1 MSSHLQACSVSV
13 IQAFISLQDT
23 NGLSYNSSFVFHFF
37 SIILPISFRFF
48 SIVVEAISPSSL
60 KNLPFSS
67 TIFVLIMSPNSLN
80 RFVVSQ
86 SCAGSQVN
94 PPTKLA
100 SHPCDSLESDS
111 SLIVVEAI
119 VVASHCTCSLIVVGE
134 GGCDRKKQKLTREST
149 MLLGCPMDFVNGS
162 HFLRPNTPRILGSA
176 PPYLNILC
184 QLVRRWCDGLRSGTA
199 PFRDDSH
206 PCHFRAFGLFFLAES
221 FLKIQLHAISEFG
234 AQRDREGTV
243 AGCVRSTLVLLSKS
257 ILCSV
262 VVSSSRIAVLLV
274 LSAEDFQVLV
284 VLLGINLR
292 QQ

>member
-1 MSSHLQACSVSV
+1 MW
-13 IQAFISLQDT
+13 
-23 NGLSYNSSFVFHFF
+23 
-37 SIILPISFRFF
+37 
-48 SIVVEAISPSSL
+48 
-60 KNLPFSS
+60 
-67 TIFVLIMSPNSLN
+67 PNSLK

-100 SHPCDSLESDS
+100 SHVCDPLESDS

-134 GGCDRKKQKLTREST
+134 GGCDAKKQKLTRKST
-149 MLLGCPMDFVNGS
+149 MLLGYPMDFINDS
-162 HFLRPNTPRILGSA
+162 YFLRPNTQRILGSA

-221 FLKIQLHAISEFG
+221 FLKIQLHAFFEIG
-234 AQRDREGTV
+234 AQRDCEETV
-243 AGCVRSTLVLLSKS
+243 AGCVRSTVLVLLSKD
-257 ILCSV
+257 CSV